1 MNLIVG
7 VYKPIPDLPV
17 PYMTIPPPKKK
28 GDNFDTL
35 IQLDPFFPFFL
46 PEILMCCNSKVSSRD
61 HTKTNYKQT
70 DQKRQTL
77 VKKLEKSHRR
87 PTSFQGPGFGTDDR
101 RPTAKPSNKI
111 YLPKKRKGQGQGKVD
126 SIWIKRLELL
136 LVRWD
141 LSEWLLIWLD

>member
-17 PYMTIPPPKKK
+17 PYMTIPPQKK
-28 GDNFDTL
+28 TR
-35 IQLDPFFPFFL
+35 QLWPSDSALSLHTFFS
-46 PEILMCCNSKVSSRD
+46 PEILMCCNRKFSSRN

-70 DQKRQTL
+70 DQKLQTL

-87 PTSFQGPGFGTDDR
+87 PTSFQGSGFGTDR

-111 YLPKKRKGQGQGKVD
+111 YLPKKKEKTGQGQGKVD
-126 SIWIKRLELL
+126 SIWILE
-136 LVRWD
+136 
-141 LSEWLLIWLD
+141 S